1 MTDRGRTMTHTGI
14 TASLSWA
21 EWSIMLCRFNF
32 KRAKGGFTVPRQNEM
47 SVARR
52 PADPINLSTSRADFE
67 LRRVRG
73 FEEHVMV
80 VVALRNDQVVA

>member
-1 MTDRGRTMTHTGI
+1 
-14 TASLSWA
+14 
-21 EWSIMLCRFNF
+21 
-32 KRAKGGFTVPRQNEM
+32 VPRQNEM

-52 PADPINLSTSRADFE
+52 PAGPINLSTSRADFE

-80 VVALRNDQVVA
+80 VVALMNDQVVA

>member
-1 MTDRGRTMTHTGI
+1 
-14 TASLSWA
+14 
-21 EWSIMLCRFNF
+21 MLCRFNF
-32 KRAKGGFTVPRQNEM
+32 DTRGGGFTVPRQNEM

-52 PADPINLSTSRADFE
+52 PAGPINLSTSRADFE